1 MSPAHASNV
10 VREAADASV
19 IIRLRGV
26 SYAFDDSR
34 RVLEDVSLDVCRGE
48 VLLVEGPNGSGKT
61 TLMRLMLG
69 LLRPTAG
76 SITYIGADGRS
87 VRRLSMGYLPQKSA
101 VDSRF
106 PITVSEV
113 VESALLVRKMTGR
126 SEAVAEALRR
136 VRLTDFASSPLGT
149 LSGGQVQ
156 RALLARAIVSRPEV
170 LVLDEPLSYLDE
182 ANRLM
187 VRDIV
192 ATLRG
197 RVTVIIVTHEPEL
210 FAPLASRRLYV
221 NGRVKV

>member
-1 MSPAHASNV
+1 MSPAHASKV
-10 VREAADASV
+10 AREAVDASV

-48 VLLVEGPNGSGKT
+48 VLLVEGPNGGGKT

-76 SITYIGADGRS
+76 SITYIGVDGRS

-113 VESALLVRKMTGR
+113 VESALLARKITGR

-192 ATLRG
+192 AALRG

-221 NGRVKV
+221 NGSVKA